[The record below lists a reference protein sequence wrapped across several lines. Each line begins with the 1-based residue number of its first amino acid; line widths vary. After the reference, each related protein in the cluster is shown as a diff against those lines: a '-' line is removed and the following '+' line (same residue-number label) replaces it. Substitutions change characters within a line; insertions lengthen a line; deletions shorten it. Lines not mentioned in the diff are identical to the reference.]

1 MIFKRAFIYFL
12 KIFWGL
18 RTKDLRGGWITGDP
32 AHSKHLH
39 TSDEDHAWV
48 YENKSRAGHSINFQ
62 WEWRKNRFKHW
73 PCWGLPLI
81 FFFPPLCRSCWWAGH
96 LAVPLI
102 PELRFSF
109 LLQQIV
115 SCAFHSFEQSRTWHS
130 VEHSTPRCTLNGPQ
144 NEMSSKVCVANI
156 VDCLCCRR

>member
-81 FFFPPLCRSCWWAGH
+81 FFFSPTLQKLLMGGASSSPFNSRAAFQFPFAANSF
-96 LAVPLI
+96 
-102 PELRFSF
+102 LRFSQF
-109 LLQQIV
+109 W
-115 SCAFHSFEQSRTWHS
+115 AEQNLTQCW
-130 VEHSTPRCTLNGPQ
+130 TLN
-144 NEMSSKVCVANI
+144 S
-156 VDCLCCRR
+156 